1 MEKKIPVIGAV
12 IFIIVLIVALV
23 MLYQPNSAPR
33 EVLLTDVDNGNEIEV
48 KKGQSLV
55 ISLDSNPTTGYTW
68 ELVEQPDGQIL
79 QQVGEELEFKPEAD
93 RIGAGGTQT
102 IRFDVVGVGQTA
114 LKIVYHRPWETDVAP
129 ERIYYIHVLAR

>member
-79 QQVGEELEFKPEAD
+79 QQVGEELEFKPESD